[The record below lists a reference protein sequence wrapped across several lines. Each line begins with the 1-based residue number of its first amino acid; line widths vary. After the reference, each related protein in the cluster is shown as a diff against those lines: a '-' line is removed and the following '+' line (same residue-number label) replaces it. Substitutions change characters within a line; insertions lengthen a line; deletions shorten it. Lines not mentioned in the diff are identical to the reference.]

1 MLQERLQLRIRALH
15 GDSHCSLRVKG
26 TIIPFGSAG
35 LLKQKITPCLCASR
49 ALSDTPM
56 DRVTRRALEA
66 CVAHDKDA
74 WSLGMAVSA
83 SVRPGGLV
91 MCVPRHES
99 MSSCCSNGTKLCWR
113 PAHKQVAPVPWL
125 NNVTA
130 ELMPTWT
137 GNKLLRRGQLSV
149 TAGTTASYV
158 TGVFNTILI
167 GLSTGPASPQEAHG
181 GQPDAIHV
189 RFIGI
194 SQTASSATATCN
206 TIVREISVSGQRAKR
221 SDRCWI
227 KLTQARA
234 SQAGTWRSQKDSAA
248 CKGSHISSLT

>member
-1 MLQERLQLRIRALH
+1 MRQQGFAPL
-15 GDSHCSLRVKG
+15 
-26 TIIPFGSAG
+26 
-35 LLKQKITPCLCASR
+35 
-49 ALSDTPM
+49 
-56 DRVTRRALEA
+56 DRVTRCALEA
-66 CVAHDKDA
+66 CIAHSKDA
-74 WSLGMAVSA
+74 WSLGTAVSA

-91 MCVPRHES
+91 MCVPCHES
-99 MSSCCSNGTKLCWR
+99 MSSCCSNGTELCWR

-125 NNVTA
+125 RNNVTA

-137 GNKLLRRGQLSV
+137 GTMLLRHGQLSMSM
-149 TAGTTASYV
+149 TAGTTASCV

-194 SQTASSATATCN
+194 SQTASSATATCS
-206 TIVREISVSGQRAKR
+206 TIVREISVSGQHAKR

-227 KLTQARA
+227 TDA
-234 SQAGTWRSQKDSAA
+234 SAHMALSEGQRGM
-248 CKGSHISSLT
+248 